1 MMRVCAVLPALNE
14 SRAIG
19 RVIAGVRQHVEDVL
33 VVDDGS
39 SDGTDHQARRAGAV
53 VIRHAATRGKGC
65 ALRTALAWVL
75 KRPYTHVLL
84 MDADGQHAPADVP
97 AMLAAG
103 ADGAADLVVGERAF
117 SRSAMPSARYY
128 SNVIGSWALSK
139 FIGVAVADTQ
149 SGFRLVRCD
158 ALRGLDLTARGYE
171 IETEMLIRLARRGA
185 RLRGVPVQAVYD
197 PGASSSKLRPV
208 RDTTRTCLLAV
219 KYRFL
224 SRA

>member
-1 MMRVCAVLPALNE
+1 MRVCAVLPAFDE

-19 RVIAGVRQHVEDVL
+19 TVIAGVRPHVDAVL

-39 SDGTDHQARRAGAV
+39 GDGTAAEAERAGAV
-53 VIRHAATRGKGC
+53 VIRHATNLGKGH

-75 KRPYTHVLL
+75 ERPYTHALL
-84 MDADGQHAPADVP
+84 MDADGQHATDDVP
-97 AMLAAG
+97 ALIAAG
-103 ADGAADLVVGERAF
+103 AKPAIDLVVGERTF
-117 SRSAMPSARYY
+117 SRGGMPPARYY
-128 SNVIGSWALSK
+128 SNVVGSWALSK
-139 FIGVAVADTQ
+139 FIGVRVADTQ

-171 IETEMLIRLARRGA
+171 IETEMLIRLAQRGA
-185 RLRGVPVQAVYD
+185 RLQGVPVRAVYG
-197 PGASSSKLRPV
+197 PGVGRSKLRPV

>member
-1 MMRVCAVLPALNE
+1 MRICAVLPAFDE

-19 RVIAGVRQHVEDVL
+19 GVVAGVRPHVDAVL

-39 SDGTDHQARRAGAV
+39 ADGTAEQAERAGAV
-53 VIRHAATRGKGC
+53 VIRHVTNQGKGR

-75 KRPYTHVLL
+75 ERPYTHVLL

-97 AMLAAG
+97 ALIAAG
-103 ADGAADLVVGERAF
+103 ARPTVDLVVGERAF
-117 SRSAMPSARYY
+117 SREAMPPARYY
-128 SNVIGSWALSK
+128 SNVVGSWALSK
-139 FIGVAVADTQ
+139 FIGVSVADTQ
-149 SGFRLVRCD
+149 SGFRLIRCD
-158 ALRGLDLTARGYE
+158 ALRGIGLTARGYE
-171 IETEMLIRLARRGA
+171 IETEMLIRLAQRGA
-185 RLRGVPVQAVYD
+185 RLQGVPVRAVYG
-197 PGASSSKLRPV
+197 PGMSPSKLRPV